1 MRSCAVC
8 NVCVH
13 WWRRLSAL
21 CWSAVAGRA
30 AVATAGNSCDSTF
43 LPPTGSSPRGCQQV
57 VLPPVPAAPLIPYT
71 SRSMPSPLDPSAS
84 PPAFLPPTFAGGQ
97 RLAAADRAARGW
109 GPGEAALG
117 PTGYGGCVTRAC
129 GPVDCVAQLWV
140 CACVCTS
147 VSCVL
152 VVAPCIACA
161 GPAGRNGCGCAKVR
175 PHLSRRNVQHSLCIA
190 FGAPLRVV
198 TRVVV

>member
-1 MRSCAVC
+1 M
-8 NVCVH
+8 
-13 WWRRLSAL
+13 
-21 CWSAVAGRA
+21 
-30 AVATAGNSCDSTF
+30 
-43 LPPTGSSPRGCQQV
+43 
-57 VLPPVPAAPLIPYT
+57 PAAPLIPYT

-161 GPAGRNGCGCAKVR
+161 GPAGRNGCGCAKRGLTSAGEMCSTVYAS
-175 PHLSRRNVQHSLCIA
+175 PLELLCELSHEWLYELYDKWQSVAHVYSCSGYAARGRWRNIGGTVLVC
-190 FGAPLRVV
+190 
-198 TRVVV
+198 